1 MMKDNIVKSEIQ
13 YQELPNAKP
22 SEADILIQRVAFGG
36 AVSGESGTERAPDAI
51 LEISEQLEYYD
62 EDLEWSP
69 MKYMSVC
76 VSESVSKYRE
86 IKPSTKALLQGENQ
100 LLISLGGDH
109 SITPQIT
116 RGLLASPSTI
126 VFLDA
131 HADLRESYMGDPY
144 SHATPVHHLL
154 CDGHR
159 VIMIGIRSIYEE
171 EAIRIKE
178 DEMIEFYGD
187 RMLRDERVKQ
197 RLFERI
203 RSLEGDIYLSIDMDA
218 FNPAFVPSVGTPQP
232 GGLDYYFA
240 TDILEALFLNSD
252 AKVLG
257 ADLVELIPE
266 ASTVSQTFTAKI
278 LQKIISYWGKSQ
290 GFEHREMCG
299 SQMQVEY
306 D

>member
-1 MMKDNIVKSEIQ
+1 MRDKKEKNSEAH
-13 YQELPNAKP
+13 YQELPNVAA
-22 SEADILIQRVAFGG
+22 SEADIIIQRVAFGG
-36 AVSGESGTERAPDAI
+36 AVSGESGTENAPDAI

-76 VSESVSKYRE
+76 VSDSVSEYSA
-86 IKPSTKALLQGENQ
+86 ITPSTKALLQGEKQ
-100 LLISLGGDH
+100 LLVSLGGDH

-116 RGLLASPSTI
+116 RGLLSAPATI

-144 SHATPVHHLL
+144 SHATPLHHLL
-154 CDGHR
+154 SDGHR
-159 VIMIGIRSIYEE
+159 VIMIGIRSIYEN
-171 EAIRIKE
+171 EAARIKE
-178 DEMIEFYGD
+178 DENIEFYGD
-187 RMLRDERVKQ
+187 RMLRDAAVKK
-197 RLFERI
+197 RLLERI
-203 RSLEGDIYLSIDMDA
+203 ATLEGDVYLSIDMDA
-218 FNPAFVPSVGTPQP
+218 FNPAYVPSVGTPQP

-240 TDILEALFLNSD
+240 TDIFEKLFLESN
-252 AKVLG
+252 ATVLG

-266 ASTVSQTFTAKI
+266 VSTVSQTFTAKI

-290 GFEHREMCG
+290 GYESREMQG
-299 SQMQVEY
+299 AQMLVEY

>member
-1 MMKDNIVKSEIQ
+1 MTQKEMQ
-13 YQELPNAKP
+13 YQELPNSKP
-22 SEADILIQRVAFGG
+22 NEADILIQRVTFGG
-36 AVSGESGTERAPDAI
+36 AVSGEGGTEKAPDAI

-69 MKYMSVC
+69 MKHMNVC
-76 VSESVSKYRE
+76 VSDSVSEYDK
-86 IKPSTKALLQGENQ
+86 ISDSTKSLLQGSNQ

-116 RGLLASPSTI
+116 KVLLKKPTTI

-131 HADLRESYMGDPY
+131 HADMRTQYMGDPN
-144 SHATPVHHLL
+144 SHATPVNHLL
-154 CDGHR
+154 NAGHKM
-159 VIMIGIRSIYEE
+159 IMIGIRSIYED

-178 DEMIEFYGD
+178 DKNIDFYSD
-187 RMLRDERVKQ
+187 RALRNESVKK
-197 RLFERI
+197 RLFETLKG
-203 RSLEGDIYLSIDMDA
+203 LECDVYLSIDMDA
-218 FNPAFVPSVGTPQP
+218 FNPAYVPSVGTPQP

-240 TDILEALFLNSD
+240 TDILEVLFLESN
-252 AKVLG
+252 ANVLG

-290 GFEHREMCG
+290 EFQKREMCG
-299 SQMQVEY
+299 AQTLVKY